1 MFGAFVNR
9 RGGWRSF
16 RARGYHHPGLR
27 RRTSSALRRAALG
40 AVVVGVL
47 TPVLRKRLNLPAPVT
62 SVLAW
67 QAPFALAVALPR
79 TRARDAG
86 IYALQMWA
94 YVAHYEMPNDH
105 PDRLMER
112 LRVDYPIRV
121 DRLIGCGET
130 PTVRL
135 QRALGK
141 PGQVLPHDTFLSAVH
156 WSWFLVPH
164 GTMAFMLVRHHEQFV
179 RSAVLM
185 AATFDLG
192 CVVYWLV
199 PTAPPWWAGS
209 NGHMP
214 HVRRIMVETGK
225 QVWGRR
231 WEPLY
236 DSLGTNP
243 FAAMPSLHFATSV
256 MAAHVLGDT
265 GRTAGT
271 LGWAYAGTLGFALV
285 YLGEHYVADLIAG
298 FALAEGVRRAVPAA
312 GPAVRTM
319 QRAIQR
325 LEPRRT

>member
-1 MFGAFVNR
+1 M
-9 RGGWRSF
+9 S
-16 RARGYHHPGLR
+16 GLR
-27 RRTSSALRRAALG
+27 RLALIAAAVGAATPPLRR
-40 AVVVGVL
+40 
-47 TPVLRKRLNLPAPVT
+47 RLNLPRPVT

-67 QAPFALAVALPR
+67 QAPIALAWALPR
-79 TRARDAG
+79 TRGRDAA

-94 YVAHYEMPNDH
+94 YIAHYEMPNDK
-105 PDRLMER
+105 PEQLLER
-112 LRVDYPIRV
+112 LRVTYPIRV
-121 DRLIGCGET
+121 DQALGRGRM

-135 QRALGK
+135 QERLGGGEGVVRA
-141 PGQVLPHDTFLSAVH
+141 HDKFLSGIH
-156 WSWFLVPH
+156 WSWFFIPH
-164 GTMAFMLVRHHEQFV
+164 GSIAYVLIFHRPQFE
-179 RSAVLM
+179 RSAAQM
-185 AATFDLG
+185 AAVFDVGLLG
-192 CVVYWLV
+192 YWLV

-225 QVWGRR
+225 QVWGKR

-256 MAAHVLGDT
+256 MAAHVLADT
-265 GRTAGT
+265 GRTAGA

-298 FALAEGVRRAVPAA
+298 LALAEGVRRAVPAA
-312 GPAVRTM
+312 GPAVRAM